1 MFRLHLAGSGDCILR
16 GTAQRLTASL
26 GGSGNVY
33 AFDLM
38 TTAAEVRRPAQGVSQ
53 ASARLAEA
61 TLTSP
66 APTHPWTSASG
77 NANDLEQAIVVAAT
91 GDEPPPAAQSGLP
104 PSISRR

>member
-38 TTAAEVRRPAQGVSQ
+38 TTAAEVRRPALGVSQ
-53 ASARLAEA
+53 PL
-61 TLTSP
+61 L
-66 APTHPWTSASG
+66 G
-77 NANDLEQAIVVAAT
+77 
-91 GDEPPPAAQSGLP
+91 
-104 PSISRR
+104 